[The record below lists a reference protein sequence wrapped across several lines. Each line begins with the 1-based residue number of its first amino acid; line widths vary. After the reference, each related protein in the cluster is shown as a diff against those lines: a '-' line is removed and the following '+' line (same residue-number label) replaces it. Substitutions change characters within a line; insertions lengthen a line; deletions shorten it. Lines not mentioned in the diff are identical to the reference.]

1 MADIKNSTRI
11 YTAVAMLIEPDVE
24 SLLEPSIHKA
34 IEENNTNIDDDDSAG
49 MVGISIAIF
58 ILILVGT
65 VSSFFIPYLSSACYF
80 AFILTCEC
88 YYTKKYY
95 NLNMEPH
102 VNKRLATSTLITIIL
117 LFILL
122 SCESPVFYFDE
133 TTVGTTFISDAQIK
147 VPFYISLV
155 LIYCGIFTWYCP
167 LRRIFIIVLCT
178 CHFVV
183 RIVD

>member
-1 MADIKNSTRI
+1 MADIKI
-11 YTAVAMLIEPDVE
+11 DTAVAIIEPDVE
-24 SLLEPSIHKA
+24 SSLEPSVHK
-34 IEENNTNIDDDDSAG
+34 ENNTIIDDDVIMDETISWN
-49 MVGISIAIF
+49 MVGMGIAMF

-65 VSSFFIPYLSSACYF
+65 VSSFFIPYLNSACYF
-80 AFILTCEC
+80 AVILTCEC

-95 NLNMEPH
+95 NLNEEPH

-122 SCESPVFYFDE
+122 SCETPVFYLDE
-133 TTVGTTFISDAQIK
+133 TTVGTTFISSDAQIK

>member
-11 YTAVAMLIEPDVE
+11 DTAVAMLIEPDDVE
-24 SLLEPSIHKA
+24 SLLEPSVHNA
-34 IEENNTNIDDDDSAG
+34 IEENNPIIDNAG
-49 MVGISIAIF
+49 MVGMGIAMF

-95 NLNMEPH
+95 NLNEEPH
-102 VNKRLATSTLITIIL
+102 VQTRLATSTLVILIL
-117 LFILL
+117 LFLLL
-122 SCESPVFYFDE
+122 SGETPVFYFDE
-133 TTVGTTFISDAQIK
+133 TTVGTTM
-147 VPFYISLV
+147 PFYISLV

-167 LRRIFIIVLCT
+167 LRRLFIIVLCT

>member
-1 MADIKNSTRI
+1 MADIKI
-11 YTAVAMLIEPDVE
+11 DTAVAIIEPDVE
-24 SLLEPSIHKA
+24 SSLEPSVHKA
-34 IEENNTNIDDDDSAG
+34 IEENNTIIDDDDNAG
-49 MVGISIAIF
+49 NMVGMGIAMF

-65 VSSFFIPYLSSACYF
+65 VSSFFIPYLNSACYF
-80 AFILTCEC
+80 AVILTCEC

-95 NLNMEPH
+95 NLNEELH
-102 VNKRLATSTLITIIL
+102 VNKRLATSTLITLIL

-133 TTVGTTFISDAQIK
+133 TTTVGTTFISSDAQK

-167 LRRIFIIVLCT
+167 LRRIFILVLCT